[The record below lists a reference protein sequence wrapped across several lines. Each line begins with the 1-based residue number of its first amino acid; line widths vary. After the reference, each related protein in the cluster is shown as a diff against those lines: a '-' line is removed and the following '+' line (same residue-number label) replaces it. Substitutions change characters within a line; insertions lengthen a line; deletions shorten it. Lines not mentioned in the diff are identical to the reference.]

1 MKPGLTPG
9 MFAEVGVVV
18 TAAMCP
24 HFDGVL
30 VHPVLA
36 TWYVVHHMELAGRKL
51 LEPYL
56 EFAEEAVGA
65 HIRVD
70 HRSPAPVGSH
80 VRVVAEALECRP
92 HRLVCATRALCGT
105 RVVAEGEFV
114 QIIMPKTRLHDLF
127 ERHRPGLEGG

>member
-1 MKPGLTPG
+1 
-9 MFAEVGVVV
+9 
-18 TAAMCP
+18 MCP
-24 HFDGVL
+24 HFDGQL

-56 EFAEEAVGA
+56 EAHEEGVGA

-70 HRSPAPVGSH
+70 HRSPAPIGSR
-80 VRVVAEALECRP
+80 VTVVAEASECRP
-92 HRLVCATRALCGT
+92 HRLKCLVRALCGE

-114 QIIMPKTRLHDLF
+114 QVILPKERLRAII
-127 ERHRPGLEGG
+127 ERHRPPDAPPGRHADSQ